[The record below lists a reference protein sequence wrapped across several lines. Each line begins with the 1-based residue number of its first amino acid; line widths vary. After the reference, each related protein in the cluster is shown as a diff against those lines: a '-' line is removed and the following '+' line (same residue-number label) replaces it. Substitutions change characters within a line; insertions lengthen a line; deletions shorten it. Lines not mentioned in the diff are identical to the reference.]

1 MFKNYFLTAWRNLL
15 KTKGYTA
22 LNISCLAIG
31 MAVALLIGLWVYDQ
45 YSYDKFLPDYQ
56 RLYQVRRNYNS
67 NGQILN
73 FTSTS
78 LKLANTLHD
87 QIPDIEYVAI
97 RTNSNQH
104 VLLNKERRIML
115 PGITVGSD
123 FLQMFGYPM
132 IAGTPAT
139 ALRETYSIVL
149 TESTATALFGNEDPM
164 GRMLR
169 IDNQHEMKVTSV
181 IKNLPYNTQQP

>member
-1 MFKNYFLTAWRNLL
+1 MLKNYFLTAWRNLL
-15 KTKGYTA
+15 KTKGYSA
-22 LNISCLAIG
+22 LNISGLAIG

-78 LKLANTLHD
+78 IKIANTLHD

-115 PGITVGSD
+115 P
-123 FLQMFGYPM
+123 
-132 IAGTPAT
+132 
-139 ALRETYSIVL
+139 
-149 TESTATALFGNEDPM
+149 
-164 GRMLR
+164 
-169 IDNQHEMKVTSV
+169 
-181 IKNLPYNTQQP
+181 